1 MASSARISRSL
12 AFHSVGSSESANAAS
27 WPASSCSSSLSL
39 ACDRLATAS
48 PGRLSARSA
57 FAQALCASA
66 RSAAVAASVGICS
79 ARWARGRRGPSR
91 TGRRPSGRNMSSA
104 CSIATLRDLFTANFF
119 VHGQRAPRLPS
130 IVRRASQRLGGEEPP
145 ARTPPMSDFGSGGSS
160 LATDFTPTDC
170 APRTGP
176 AGGNCTS
183 IYVST
188 VEEICLLSAGAT
200 CAAGHEAYE
209 TAGGPQAGF
218 AWGIFLSLFGD
229 VIISIGLALQK

>member
-1 MASSARISRSL
+1 
-12 AFHSVGSSESANAAS
+12 
-27 WPASSCSSSLSL
+27 
-39 ACDRLATAS
+39 
-48 PGRLSARSA
+48 
-57 FAQALCASA
+57 
-66 RSAAVAASVGICS
+66 
-79 ARWARGRRGPSR
+79 
-91 TGRRPSGRNMSSA
+91 
-104 CSIATLRDLFTANFF
+104 
-119 VHGQRAPRLPS
+119 
-130 IVRRASQRLGGEEPP
+130 
-145 ARTPPMSDFGSGGSS
+145 MSDFGSGGSS

-188 VEEICLLSAGAT
+188 VQEICLLSAGST

-229 VIISIGLALQK
+229 VIISIGLALQKVACCIALIRQHSRLASRPLRSYTAKQRYTPYSYTALYTIQLYSAIHDATYATPL

>member
-1 MASSARISRSL
+1 
-12 AFHSVGSSESANAAS
+12 
-27 WPASSCSSSLSL
+27 
-39 ACDRLATAS
+39 
-48 PGRLSARSA
+48 
-57 FAQALCASA
+57 
-66 RSAAVAASVGICS
+66 
-79 ARWARGRRGPSR
+79 
-91 TGRRPSGRNMSSA
+91 
-104 CSIATLRDLFTANFF
+104 
-119 VHGQRAPRLPS
+119 
-130 IVRRASQRLGGEEPP
+130 
-145 ARTPPMSDFGSGGSS
+145 MSDFGSGGSS

-209 TAGGPQAGF
+209 TAGGAQAGF

-229 VIISIGLALQK
+229 VIISIGLALQKVACFSSHKTTLTPRLAPSA